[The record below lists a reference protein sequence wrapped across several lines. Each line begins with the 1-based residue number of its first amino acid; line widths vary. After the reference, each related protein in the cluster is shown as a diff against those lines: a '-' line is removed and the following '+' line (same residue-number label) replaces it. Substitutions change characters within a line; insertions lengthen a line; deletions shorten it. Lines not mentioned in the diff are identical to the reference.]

1 MSMFKIKN
9 KKQLPTDNRVTLD
22 SKHTNMIKYFKD
34 LQKSLPKKKQE
45 LKQLKSNYN
54 ELNKQSNKN
63 LSNEQ
68 LHLKYKLQS
77 DINALTTEIKK
88 IEDNEEEN
96 NYYLHTGDLLLQYYD
111 NIENSALS
119 SIEDIVADPSVQNS
133 ESSTKEN
140 FVNSKNSSN
149 VLDFFSG
156 KISDANAKSDDSDKI
171 QRADILDNYMKI
183 IDPNYIHK
191 PKFDYNYDKCK
202 HCNIEKKLILNE
214 GFMVC
219 EQCGEMNYIIVDSD
233 KPNYKEPPAEISY
246 FAYKRSNH
254 FNELIAQTQAKE
266 STEIPQEVIDKILIE
281 IKKERITNM
290 VDVTPV
296 RVRKYLKKLGYN
308 KYYEHIAHII
318 CRLNGR
324 PPISISPEI
333 EEKLRRMFREIQ
345 EPFMIARNTVAK
357 SRKNFQSY
365 SYLIHKF
372 LQLLGQDELA
382 SHFSLLK
389 NKEKLLMQDQLWK
402 NICGQLG
409 WQFIRSI

>member
-9 KKQLPTDNRVTLD
+9 KKQLPTDNRITLD
-22 SKHTNMIKYFKD
+22 AKHTNMIKYFKD
-34 LQKSLPKKKQE
+34 LQKSLPVKKQQ
-45 LKQLKSNYN
+45 LKDLKSNFN
-54 ELNKQSNKN
+54 ELNRQSNKN

-68 LHLKYKLQS
+68 LHLKYKLQN
-77 DINALTTEIKK
+77 DINTLTIEIKK
-88 IEDNEEEN
+88 IEDRDEEN
-96 NYYLHTGDLLLQYYD
+96 NYYLNTGDLLLQYYD
-111 NIENSALS
+111 NVENSKLS
-119 SIEDIVADPSVQNS
+119 SIDDIVADSSGQNS
-133 ESSTKEN
+133 ELSQKEN
-140 FVNSKNSSN
+140 LVNSKNSSN
-149 VLDFFSG
+149 ILDFFSG
-156 KISDANAKSDDSDKI
+156 KVSDANANSADSDKV

-183 IDPNYIHK
+183 IDPNYIHQS
-191 PKFDYNYDKCK
+191 KFDYNYDKCR
-202 HCNIEKKLILNE
+202 HCNIEKKVILNE

-219 EQCGEMNYIIVDSD
+219 EQCGDMNYIIADSD

-266 STEIPQEVIDKILIE
+266 STEIPQDVIDKIMIE

-290 VDVTPV
+290 VDVTPP

-345 EPFMIARNTVAK
+345 EPFMVARNTVAK
-357 SRKNFQSY
+357 QRRNFLSY

-372 LQLLGQDELA
+372 LELLGLDQLA
-382 SHFSLLK
+382 ATFVVLR
-389 NKEKLLMQDQLWK
+389 NREKLLLQDQLWK

-409 WQFIRSI
+409 WQFIRTI